1 MSPQQAAVRQVPRII
16 DRSPP
21 LTQLAAL
28 CWRST
33 AATGREILLVTSSTG
48 RWILPKGWPIDGKP
62 AVHTA
67 LVEAWEEAGVKK
79 ARAIRRPV
87 GSYMATKITAD
98 GDELPCLHKVY
109 AVEVRKTVDD
119 FPESARRERRWVS
132 LPQAAELVQEE
143 GLKEILRRF

>member
-1 MSPQQAAVRQVPRII
+1 MSPQQAAARQATRII
-16 DRSPP
+16 DRAPP

-28 CWRST
+28 CWRQS
-33 AATGREILLVTSSTG
+33 ADAGRQVLLVTSSTG
-48 RWILPKGWPIDGKP
+48 RWILPKGWPITGKP

-79 ARAIRRPV
+79 ARAVRQPV

-132 LPQAAELVQEE
+132 PAEAADLVQEE